1 MSVESIESW
10 EFFSRDGRLW
20 DRSKSLGED
29 VSDVHTEVFEIGAG
43 NVSGDL
49 TDIGFK
55 SGHVSH
61 GVSEDGLEELAWVVE
76 DGRPGLDSLG
86 IIFHSFTVGD
96 ISLDNL

>member
-10 EFFSRDGRLW
+10 EFFSGDGRLW
-20 DRSKSLGED
+20 DWSKSLGED

-55 SGHVSH
+55 SGNVGHS
-61 GVSEDGLEELAWVVE
+61 VSEDSLEELAWVVE
-76 DGRPGLDSLG
+76 DGRPCLDSLG
-86 IIFHSFTVGD
+86 IVFHSFAVGD
-96 ISLDNL
+96 VGLDNL